1 MASSNILMPG
11 RNCWRTARASRLSV
25 LVDADAYY
33 RAFADAARQAQ
44 RQILILGWDIDSR
57 LELTRP
63 EDPNDALPNRLG
75 PFLDK
80 LVRLTP
86 DLKVYVL
93 EWDFSLIYA
102 LEREVPSRASFGAR
116 THRRV
121 HFKLDAEHP
130 VGASQHQKVVV
141 IDDSVAFCGGL
152 DLAESRWDT
161 PEHAARNP
169 LRRTHDGKPYAPFH
183 DVQLVVA
190 GEAACALGDL
200 ARERWRT
207 ATGRRLAPVTRR
219 EANVIDG
226 SELPWPRDVGVELR
240 NVDVGISRTLGTHG
254 KRVEVREVERLYI
267 DSIAAA
273 KTRVYIESQY
283 LTSRSVTQALAT
295 SLTAPTGPEVVMVL
309 PRIASGWLEE
319 NTMSILRGRLL
330 ELLARA
336 DQHKRLRVLCPTMP
350 GLEGGCINVHSK
362 VMVIDD
368 RLARIGSSN
377 LSNRSMGLDSECDVS
392 WEGTTFAARE
402 HIDGLRHR
410 LIAEHLGLAP
420 DVYAQAEERLGMI
433 GAIDSLRQ
441 NDARSLATLVPPTP
455 TPSLLANDVLPNER
469 LVDPESALD
478 VDRVLDTLLPEEQAR
493 SASGPLWRTI
503 AIVLSMVVLTLVYR
517 FTPLHEVLDPK
528 RLAQLATPLRN
539 EPWMWGAA
547 VIAFIGAGLLSF
559 PLTLLV
565 LQTGLVF
572 GALRGIPIAFT
583 GALLSGTL
591 TYGIGRLIGK
601 DTIQRRGGRR
611 MRYLVSRFRKSGV
624 VAVISVR
631 LMPIAPFSIVNVI
644 AGATGVRFSRFFLGT
659 AIGLLPG
666 IISINVFGASV
677 FEAVATRDPKGLA
690 TAAAVGIGLLCVG
703 LWLRR
708 RLGRR
713 VHKRDMYPERR
724 GAAAQGVRA

>member
-1 MASSNILMPG
+1 MASSNILTAG

-63 EDPNDALPNRLG
+63 ADPHDALPNRLG

-86 DLKVYVL
+86 DLNVYIL
-93 EWDFSLIYA
+93 AWDFSLIYA
-102 LEREVPSRASFGAR
+102 LEREVLPRLSFGAR

-152 DLAESRWDT
+152 DFAESRWDT
-161 PEHAARNP
+161 PEHSPKNP
-169 LRRTHDGKPYAPFH
+169 LRKTHEGKPYAPFH
-183 DVQLVVA
+183 DVQVMVA
-190 GEAACALGDL
+190 GEAAEALGDL
-200 ARERWRT
+200 ARERWRA
-207 ATGRRLAPVTRR
+207 ATGKRLAPVTNR
-219 EANVIDG
+219 EANVVDG
-226 SELPWPRDVGVELR
+226 SELPWPRDFGIELR
-240 NVDVGISRTLGTHG
+240 NIDVGISRTFGARG
-254 KRVEVREVERLYI
+254 KHAEVREVEHLYA

-273 KTRVYIESQY
+273 QTRIYIESQY
-283 LTSRSVTQALAT
+283 LTSRSITKALT
-295 SLTAPTGPEVVMVL
+295 SSLTAPKGPEIVMVL
-309 PRIASGWLEE
+309 PRIASGWLEQ
-319 NTMSILRGRLL
+319 NTMSVLRGRLL
-330 ELLARA
+330 ELLAEA
-336 DQHKRLRVLCPTMP
+336 DRHKRLRVLCPTMP
-350 GLEGGCINVHSK
+350 GVQGGCINVHSK
-362 VMVIDD
+362 VMIVDD

-377 LSNRSMGLDSECDVS
+377 LSNRSMGLDSECDIA

-410 LIAEHLGLAP
+410 LIAEHLGLTP
-420 DVYAQAEERLGMI
+420 DMYAQAEERLGMI
-433 GAIDSLRQ
+433 GAVDSLRQ
-441 NDARSLATLVPPTP
+441 SNARSLSPIGPPE
-455 TPSLLANDVLPNER
+455 PSMLKNDVLPNER
-469 LVDPESALD
+469 LVDPESAID
-478 VDRVLDTLLPEEQAR
+478 VDKVLDTLLPEEQAR

-503 AIVLSMVVLTLVYR
+503 AIVVSMLLLAVAYR
-517 FTPLHEVLDPK
+517 FTPLHEILDPK
-528 RLAQLATPLRN
+528 RLAALAAPLRN

-572 GALRGIPIAFT
+572 GALRGIPIALT

-591 TYGIGRLIGK
+591 TFGIGRLIGK
-601 DTIQRRGGRR
+601 DTIQRLGGRR
-611 MRYLVSRFRKSGV
+611 MRYLVSRFKKSGV
-624 VAVISVR
+624 IAVVSIR

-644 AGATGVRFSRFFLGT
+644 AGATGVRFSRFILGT
-659 AIGLLPG
+659 AIGILPG
-666 IISINVFGASV
+666 IISVNVFGASV
-677 FEAVATRDPKGLA
+677 FEAIATRDPKGLV
-690 TAAAVGIGLLCVG
+690 TAAAVGLALLGVG
-703 LWLRR
+703 IWLRR
-708 RLGRR
+708 RLGRTP
-713 VHKRDMYPERR
+713 KRDVYPERR
-724 GAAAQGVRA
+724 GAAAVRA

>member
-1 MASSNILMPG
+1 MASSNILTAG

-63 EDPNDALPNRLG
+63 ADPHDALPNRLG

-86 DLKVYVL
+86 DLNVYIL
-93 EWDFSLIYA
+93 AWDFSLIYA
-102 LEREVPSRASFGAR
+102 LEREVLPRLSFGAR

-152 DLAESRWDT
+152 DFAESRWDT
-161 PEHAARNP
+161 PEHSPKNP
-169 LRRTHDGKPYAPFH
+169 LRRTHEGKPYAPFH
-183 DVQLVVA
+183 DVQVMVA
-190 GEAACALGDL
+190 GEAAEALGDL
-200 ARERWRT
+200 ARERWRA
-207 ATGRRLAPVTRR
+207 ATGKRLAPVTNR
-219 EANVIDG
+219 EANVVDG
-226 SELPWPRDVGVELR
+226 SELPWPRDFGIELR
-240 NVDVGISRTLGTHG
+240 NIDVGISRTFGARG
-254 KRVEVREVERLYI
+254 KHAEVREVEHLYA

-273 KTRVYIESQY
+273 QTRIYIESQY
-283 LTSRSVTQALAT
+283 LTSRSITKALT
-295 SLTAPTGPEVVMVL
+295 SSLTAPKGPEIVMVL
-309 PRIASGWLEE
+309 PRIASGWLEQ
-319 NTMSILRGRLL
+319 NTMSVLRGRLL
-330 ELLARA
+330 ELLAEA
-336 DQHKRLRVLCPTMP
+336 DRHKRLRVLCPTMP
-350 GLEGGCINVHSK
+350 GVQGGCINVHSK
-362 VMVIDD
+362 VMIVDD

-377 LSNRSMGLDSECDVS
+377 LSNRSMGLDSECDIA

-410 LIAEHLGLAP
+410 LIAEHLGLTP
-420 DVYAQAEERLGMI
+420 DMYAQAEERLGMI
-433 GAIDSLRQ
+433 GAVDSLRQ
-441 NDARSLATLVPPTP
+441 SNARSLSPIGPPE
-455 TPSLLANDVLPNER
+455 PSMLKNDVLPNER
-469 LVDPESALD
+469 LVDPESAID
-478 VDRVLDTLLPEEQAR
+478 VDKVLDTLLPEEQAR

-503 AIVLSMVVLTLVYR
+503 AIVVSMLLLAVAYR
-517 FTPLHEVLDPK
+517 FTPLHEILDPK
-528 RLAQLATPLRN
+528 RLAALAAPLRN

-572 GALRGIPIAFT
+572 GALRGIPIALT

-591 TYGIGRLIGK
+591 TFGIGRLIGK
-601 DTIQRRGGRR
+601 DTIQRLGGRR
-611 MRYLVSRFRKSGV
+611 MRYLVSRFKKSGV
-624 VAVISVR
+624 IAVVSIR

-644 AGATGVRFSRFFLGT
+644 AGATGVRFSRFILGT
-659 AIGLLPG
+659 AIGIMPG
-666 IISINVFGASV
+666 IISVNVFGASV
-677 FEAVATRDPKGLA
+677 FEAIATRDPKGLV
-690 TAAAVGIGLLCVG
+690 TAAAVGLALLGVG
-703 LWLRR
+703 IWLRR
-708 RLGRR
+708 RLGRTP
-713 VHKRDMYPERR
+713 KRDVYPERR
-724 GAAAQGVRA
+724 GAAAVRA